1 MGIDGATSL
10 GTGCSRVRPGGI
22 VGGPTTRMQDAVRLL
37 MLINE
42 AAEPVEAADLEADP
56 ALETSV
62 GVVKTQV
69 RLQKLD
75 FWVRNPDYLANEL
88 LNDFENGDHDPTLLQ
103 LAGEILDSEEP
114 ELRRYPMLRYLFG
127 AYEDLD
133 DALAVLR
140 QADLVVRRKKG
151 RPGHVVRTDYFL
163 LEAGRALVYRI
174 RREYEDLAW
183 YSHRSALVVALS
195 SGQGAT
201 ELKDRQY
208 IQEEYLN
215 TPNGMRIPPITER
228 ARKRLTDIRARLE
241 GEKL

>member
-1 MGIDGATSL
+1 M
-10 GTGCSRVRPGGI
+10 
-22 VGGPTTRMQDAVRLL
+22 GGPTTRMQDAVRLL

-42 AAEPVEAADLEADP
+42 AAEPVSDADVGGDA
-56 ALETSV
+56 ALETAV
-62 GVVKTQV
+62 GVVRSQV

-88 LNDFENGDHDPTLLQ
+88 LNDYDNGDNDPTLLH
-103 LAGEILDSEEP
+103 LAAEILDSEEP

-127 AYEDLD
+127 AYEDLE

-151 RPGHVVRTDYFL
+151 RPGHVIQTNYFL
-163 LEAGRALVYRI
+163 LAAGREMVKVI
-174 RREYEDLAW
+174 RGEYEDLAW
-183 YSHRSALVVALS
+183 YSARSALVVELA
-195 SGQGAT
+195 SGHGAT

-215 TPNGMRIPPITER
+215 TPNGVRIPSITER
-228 ARKRLTDIRARLE
+228 ARKRLADIRVGLQ
-241 GEKL
+241 GESA